1 MSGPSC
7 TAARGAYLYGMRHLA
22 ALLICAALAAPAT
35 ADVSQRGPA
44 ERGDPQLEEG
54 FGLLEEGARTLLRGL
69 LDQFEPTLRD
79 FADQIDD
86 LGAYHAPE
94 MLPNGDIL
102 LRRKQPGER
111 DLPPPPPDF
120 PQPEPEPDVAPEPEP
135 ERQDPGP
142 VIDL

>member
-1 MSGPSC
+1 
-7 TAARGAYLYGMRHLA
+7 MRHLA
-22 ALLICAALAAPAT
+22 ALVICAALAAPAT

-54 FGLLEEGARTLLRGL
+54 FGLLEEGARTILRGL
-69 LDQFEPTLRD
+69 LDQFEPALRD

-94 MLPNGDIL
+94 VLPNGDIL
-102 LRRKQPGER
+102 LRRKQPAER
-111 DLPPPPPDF
+111 NHLSPPPDF
-120 PQPEPEPDVAPEPEP
+120 PQPEPDVAPEPEP
-135 ERQDPGP
+135 EPEPEPGRQDPGP

>member
-1 MSGPSC
+1 
-7 TAARGAYLYGMRHLA
+7 MRHFATLV
-22 ALLICAALAAPAT
+22 ICAALAAPAA
-35 ADVSQRGPA
+35 ADVSPRGI
-44 ERGDPQLEEG
+44 EKGDPQVEEG
-54 FGLLEEGARTLLRGL
+54 FGLLEEGARSILRGL
-69 LDQFEPTLRD
+69 LDQFEPTLRE
-79 FADQIDD
+79 FAGQIDD

-135 ERQDPGP
+135 EQEAERQDPGP
-142 VIDL
+142 LIDL